1 MADNPDESV
10 WVHEWTDEAYKERYR
25 LHAREVYEDSKSLRD
40 FSFKSNV
47 EYGKWLLASGLAVHG
62 GAIFALNTL
71 ATNGHA
77 DRINGIVDSL
87 AWHAAG
93 IFFVLVAGLAAW
105 LNFQYAA
112 TIYARRANPPMIYRT
127 DAWIDGDDEKTDSV
141 AATRFVAMAAGIM
154 SLWSLVASAVNIVQV
169 LRVG

>member
-10 WVHEWTDEAYKERYR
+10 WVHEWADEAYRERYR
-25 LHAREVYEDSKSLRD
+25 FHAREVYEDSKTLRD
-40 FSFKSNV
+40 FCFKSNV

-112 TIYARRANPPMIYRT
+112 NLYDRRANPQMFFRT
-127 DAWIDGDDEKTDSV
+127 DGWIDSDDEKTDSV
-141 AATRFVAMAAGIM
+141 GATRIVAMAAGIL